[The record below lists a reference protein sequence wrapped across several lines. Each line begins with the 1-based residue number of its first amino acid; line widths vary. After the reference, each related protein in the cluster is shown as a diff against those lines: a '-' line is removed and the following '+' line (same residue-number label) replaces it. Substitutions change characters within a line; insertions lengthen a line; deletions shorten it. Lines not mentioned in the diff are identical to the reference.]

1 MKLIERCSGQGVDS
15 AQFKIINI
23 STEVIMP
30 YYVYKITNK
39 YNNKFYIGKR
49 KHNNPE
55 MDSYMGSGKLIRSAV
70 EKYGKDSFV
79 KEIIDVFDTNNE
91 AALLE
96 KSLVTKD
103 VVDSGQSYN
112 MHEGGH
118 GGFAHINKLP
128 PCERVNIKSLLSKI
142 ASGSISV
149 GGTSNWTSESWKKV
163 RYTGWDERKKRGE
176 YFNTNSWINLTEE
189 ERKARIAKLSA
200 KSKGELNSQYG
211 KIWCVKEN
219 DVDLKNRKPFI
230 TIPEGWISIK
240 EWKDRKKNKNNNA
253 YGRRWFNNGQQNFFL
268 YPEDITTQTLVLGRL
283 WKKESAE

>member
-1 MKLIERCSGQGVDS
+1 
-15 AQFKIINI
+15 
-23 STEVIMP
+23 MP

-39 YNNKFYIGKR
+39 HNNKFYIGKR

-55 MDSYMGSGKLIRSAV
+55 KDLYMGSGKLIRAAV

-79 KEIIDVFDTNNE
+79 KEIINVFDTNNE

-128 PCERVNIKSLLSKI
+128 PHERVNIKSLLSKI
-142 ASGSISV
+142 AAGSISV

-176 YFNTNSWINLTEE
+176 FFNTNSWVNLTEE
-189 ERKARIAKLSA
+189 ERKVRIANLSA
-200 KSKGELNSQYG
+200 KSRGELNSQHG

-219 DVDLKNRKPFI
+219 NVDLKNRKPFI
-230 TIPEGWISIK
+230 TVPEGWITIK

-268 YPEDITTQTLVLGRL
+268 YPEDITAQTLILGRL
-283 WKKESAE
+283 WKKKSAE